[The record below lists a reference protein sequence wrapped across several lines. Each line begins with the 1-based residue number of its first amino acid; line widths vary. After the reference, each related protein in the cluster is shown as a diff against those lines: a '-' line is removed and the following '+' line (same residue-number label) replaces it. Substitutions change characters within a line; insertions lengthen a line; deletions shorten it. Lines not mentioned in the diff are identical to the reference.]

1 MPTPSPTPP
10 APLSFLSIQWRALG
24 SLDAAD
30 LRALVAFLQPK
41 TLAEGEVYCDLDN
54 EPGGVLFLGG
64 GFVSVVSRLPSGLV
78 SNPVLVGRGRVFGE
92 GALSAY
98 DPAVTAL
105 PLRITA
111 ARRSACWVLPR
122 DKVASAIRAVP
133 RLEHALRRSLVMRAA
148 LPAFADALRHTLV
161 LSGTPV
167 PTLHALVLGA
177 ELEEYT
183 PGQPILAA
191 GEPTRGV
198 LLLVHGRASAVTRHD
213 YGESTKAVRSG
224 KVFGGLRHALLVEP
238 ESVSATGHCTC
249 LVVSTEQI
257 KKQIST
263 SPALRRVAGGL
274 PVFAGTAASRATVV
288 LVMGERR
295 YPWSQL
301 ALLAAAE
308 LTETYGDTCV
318 LVTLREQGQPLA
330 KQTERDGVVCVQL
343 HAGAAAATVAEV
355 RARLGGADFVFIDP
369 TALSDDAALALG
381 EHVSRVA
388 MVVSDTFIDTPSN
401 WRADKISW
409 AVQLPDVNR
418 PGDPPFQPGTVR
430 LALDMDALRAAPSLS
445 AVREPDRLR
454 LQRWVR
460 GLSDRTVGIAL
471 GGGGA
476 WGFAHVALIEM
487 LERNDIPIDWVSGA
501 SFGAL
506 LGAFYCGLH
515 KTDRVGGW
523 KNDWKAALLDAAPHA
538 ERATHRAFFSSRS
551 LEVAIDANLERRA
564 GRVLRLEELEIPLL
578 PVATNVGLGAEA
590 VIESGTLGF
599 GARCSSSFPGI
610 FAPTTGLGF
619 RYIDGGI
626 VRNVPTDPLVWNG
639 CDLVIAS
646 NIVPNPGFGRERAPS
661 FPGRVGRWLHEFN
674 LVRRAEDTMRSSL
687 ILMHAASDASCI
699 SADVLYTA
707 PMCDY
712 SPMKLTNGEP
722 IIRLAE
728 PSVAAIEER
737 IVNAW
742 ERLKMGQAE

>member
-1 MPTPSPTPP
+1 MPTPASPP
-10 APLSFLSIQWRALG
+10 SVLSIQWRSLG
-24 SLDAAD
+24 SLDDTD
-30 LRALVAFLQPK
+30 LRALVTFIQPK
-41 TLAEGEVYCDLDN
+41 TLAEGEVFCDLDK

-78 SNPVLVGRGRVFGE
+78 SNPIIVGRGRVFGE
-92 GALSAY
+92 GALSAL
-98 DPAVTAL
+98 DPTVKAL

-111 ARRSACWVLPR
+111 ARRSTCWVLPR
-122 DKVASAIRAVP
+122 EKVASAIAAVP

-161 LSGTPV
+161 LSGTPM

-183 PGQPILAA
+183 TGQQVLAA
-191 GEPTRGV
+191 GQPTRGV
-198 LLLVHGRASAVTRHD
+198 LLLVHGKASAVTRHEH
-213 YGESTKAVRSG
+213 GESKKPLRTG
-224 KVFGGLRHALLVEP
+224 MLFGGLRHTLLVEP
-238 ESVSATGHCTC
+238 ESVSATQDCTC

-257 KKQIST
+257 GKQIST

-274 PVFAGTAASRATVV
+274 PVFAGSTASRATVV
-288 LVMGERR
+288 LVMGDRR

-308 LTETYGDTCV
+308 LTESYGDTCV
-318 LVTLREQGQPLA
+318 LVTLRKRGQPLA
-330 KQTERDGVVCVQL
+330 EPTQRDGVSCVEL
-343 HAGAAAATVAEV
+343 HAEDAAAATAAE
-355 RARLGGADFVFIDP
+355 ARGRFGGADFVFIDP

-388 MVVSDTFIDTPSN
+388 MVVSDTFIDTPAN
-401 WRADKISW
+401 WRADKITW
-409 AVQLPDVNR
+409 AVQLPDVKL

-430 LALDMDALRAAPSLS
+430 LALDMGAIRAASSLS
-445 AVREPDRLR
+445 AISDPDRLR

-460 GLSDRTVGIAL
+460 GLSDRSVGVAL

-487 LERNDIPIDWVSGA
+487 MERNGIPIDWVSGA

-523 KNDWKAALLDAAPHA
+523 KNDWKAALLEAAPDA
-538 ERATHRAFFSSRS
+538 ERATRRAFLSSRS
-551 LEVAIDANLERRA
+551 LEVVIDTHVQRRA

-646 NIVPNPGFGRERAPS
+646 NIVPNPGFGKERAPR

-674 LVRRAEDTMRSSL
+674 LFRRAEDTMRSSL
-687 ILMHAASDASCI
+687 ILMHAASDASCM

-722 IIRLAE
+722 IIKLAE
-728 PSVAAIEER
+728 QSVAAIEER